1 MSKKMMKNFKNR
13 LTWVDGLRAFFPKKQ
28 GKNCQGN
35 GQKLPQEIKAK
46 KRDSPG
52 PSPDQFILAVVGT
65 IFVIVGAFVFV
76 WYTAL
81 KRNL

>member
-1 MSKKMMKNFKNR
+1 MSKKMIKNFKNR
-13 LTWVDGLRAFFPKKQ
+13 LPWVDGFRAFFPKKQ
-28 GKNCQGN
+28 GKNCQGI
-35 GQKLPQEIKAK
+35 GQNLSQELKGK
-46 KRDSPG
+46 KRDSTG